1 MGYAADNISECA
13 DMMKSMNRPFGSR
26 KKLIV
31 LHALTQ
37 CHLLHDQYS
46 VKNPTDKKL
55 KDKNDPDF

>member
-13 DMMKSMNRPFGSR
+13 DMMKRMNRPFGSR

-37 CHLLHDQYS
+37 RHLLHDQYS

-55 KDKNDPDF
+55 NKNDPDF